1 VKKKALVLSL
11 MAALTA
17 SSAYAAT
24 PTVWTTNFTNVA
36 GASGYIK
43 FNDWGYVGP
52 DNGSGPVGWNDF
64 QVGSGFNAGQVG
76 QVQSVVTNGPDWQT
90 QDPAYDVQADYYGA
104 YPPDYTVAVLP
115 NASMDSN
122 VNFYKWGYTT
132 IAGSTFNNM
141 QIDTAGNYFVG
152 RNDMAFK
159 FYDIMQYRD
168 TTGAN
173 PDATYDTN
181 INFQPYAI
189 SDAKGWCGSV
199 LNSNPN
205 SVAPMAGQVTFDFA
219 FDAYL
224 DNEPDPGMIGGG
236 INIQI
241 VPGFVM
247 RSYGS
252 YEVHW
257 QDAAD
262 TLDYAG
268 SAVMNNTNPL
278 TGLLDPAYQNE
289 VSFLGAGVVPLGVWI
304 RPDGSANGFSVD
316 PVQGA
321 DGTVADEVRAD
332 GAVWHFNSFAGY
344 AFLMRA
350 DGTRTLEWINPVGG
364 HSDYVETDAA
374 AYTSIGMTPP
384 GVPVPAAIWLLG
396 SGLLGLAGFARRRKK
411 VSA

>member
-1 VKKKALVLSL
+1 VQKKTLIISL
-11 MAALTA
+11 MTALTM

-36 GASGYIK
+36 GATGYIK
-43 FNDWGYVGP
+43 FNDWGYIGPNGVGA
-52 DNGSGPVGWNDF
+52 NDF
-64 QVGSGFNAGQVG
+64 QVGSGFDSSRIG
-76 QVQSVVTNGPDWQT
+76 QVQHVLTSGPDWKT
-90 QDPAYDVQADYYGA
+90 QDPAAHIQADLYGV
-104 YPPDYTVAVLP
+104 YPPDYAVSDLY
-115 NASMDSN
+115 NASMDSG

-132 IAGSTFNNM
+132 VAGSTFNSM
-141 QIDTAGNYFVG
+141 QIDKAGNYHVA
-152 RNDMAFK
+152 RNDMSFQ
-159 FYDIMQYRD
+159 FYDTFAYHD
-168 TTGAN
+168 TTGAT
-173 PDATYDTN
+173 PDHTYDTN

-205 SVAPMAGQVTFDFA
+205 GVSQMAGQVTFDFA

-224 DNEPDPGMIGGG
+224 NNDPNPNAIGGG
-236 INIQI
+236 VAIQV

-257 QDAAD
+257 NDGSD

-268 SAVMNNTNPL
+268 SAVMNNTDPL
-278 TGLLDPAYQNE
+278 TGLLSNAYQNK

-304 RPDGSANGFSVD
+304 RPDNSANGFSVD
-316 PVQGA
+316 AVQGA
-321 DGTVADEVRAD
+321 DGTTADEVRGD

-350 DGTRTLEWINPVGG
+350 DGSRTLEWISPTG
-364 HSDYVETDAA
+364 HSDYTTTTAA
-374 AYTSIGMTPP
+374 AYTSIGMSVPA
-384 GVPVPAAIWLLG
+384 PVPAAVWLLG
-396 SGLLGLAGFARRRKK
+396 SGLLGLVGMAKRGKRGS
-411 VSA
+411 V